1 MNVQQV
7 KFLDL
12 QVGDIICWTD
22 GTPILL
28 ITELEFV
35 DRGDTPFN
43 KIWKHLRPNIE
54 KVTHEKV
61 VGFIFT
67 EPDEDGD
74 LTYESNVLYMINT
87 ACSLGQ
93 TWGPA
98 FMLRGE
104 KRILADKEL
113 FYGGVW
119 FSSSLSEAGFT
130 ISIVPRG

>member
-43 KIWKHLRPNIE
+43 KTWKRLRPNVE
-54 KVTHEKV
+54 KVVHDKV
-61 VGFIFT
+61 VGFVFT

-87 ACSLGQ
+87 ACNLGQ
-93 TWGPA
+93 TRQPA
-98 FMLRGE
+98 FMFRGE
-104 KRILADKEL
+104 KRILAGKEL
-113 FYGGVW
+113 FYGRVW
-119 FSSSLSEAGFT
+119 FSSSLEVGFT